1 MDWNQEYKD
10 AGYLTYVEAYVASWI
25 EILLG
30 YNNISV
36 YKVEAYVASW
46 IEIWTYTTIF
56 LKQMSRG
63 LRSLVDWN
71 TIPQGEVLKRNRR
84 GLRSLVD
91 WNPVSLS
98 YNCTTTCRG
107 LRSLVDWNLYN
118 S

>member
-91 WNPVSLS
+91 WNLMIQTSKICPGS
-98 YNCTTTCRG
+98 RG
-107 LRSLVDWNLYN
+107 LRSLVDWNC
-118 S
+118 

>member
-46 IEIWTYTTIF
+46 IEIWWFRQVKSAPVVEAYVASWIEIANKRIRVAAGDT
-56 LKQMSRG
+56 SR
-63 LRSLVDWN
+63 L
-71 TIPQGEVLKRNRR
+71 T
-84 GLRSLVD
+84 
-91 WNPVSLS
+91 
-98 YNCTTTCRG
+98 
-107 LRSLVDWNLYN
+107 
-118 S
+118 